1 MNKLILSILIL
12 AMVSSC
18 KKETKTD
25 ELTDN
30 SITDSVKTPESN
42 EVSETAIPFKKI
54 ELTPDE
60 TSKMLA
66 KKNNDTL
73 YVTNFFATWCGPC
86 MVEIPHFKE
95 KMKEYIEQGV
105 QLGWLIDRKHRCA
118 YVYRSDGSITQFPET
133 AILSGENI
141 VPGFTMPLSRLI

>member
-1 MNKLILSILIL
+1 MIQKYKNKMNKLILSILIL

-66 KKNNDTL
+66 KKIMIL
-73 YVTNFFATWCGPC
+73 Y
-86 MVEIPHFKE
+86 M
-95 KMKEYIEQGV
+95 
-105 QLGWLIDRKHRCA
+105 
-118 YVYRSDGSITQFPET
+118 
-133 AILSGENI
+133 
-141 VPGFTMPLSRLI
+141 